1 MMTDETRNSE
11 AETAALESEGRARE
25 AGRPEDADLMARM
38 SRLEGDIAARDSEL
52 AVLKDALAGAVAK
65 YRTAVAASAAGVP
78 EELLRGETVEEIDSS
93 LEQARRIV
101 SKVREQL
108 ERDAAAKSVPT
119 GAPPRTPP
127 DMSALSPAEKIVH
140 ALTAER
146 R

>member
-1 MMTDETRNSE
+1 MMTDETRNHE
-11 AETAALESEGRARE
+11 AETAALDNGDRTGE

-38 SRLEGDIAARDSEL
+38 SQLESDIAARDSEL
-52 AVLKDALAGAVAK
+52 AVLKDALAGAVAR
-65 YRTAVAASAAGVP
+65 YRAAVAASAAGVP

-108 ERDAAAKSVPT
+108 ERDAAAKSVPA

-127 DMSALSPAEKIVH
+127 DMSALSPTEKIVH
-140 ALTAER
+140 ALTTER

>member
-1 MMTDETRNSE
+1 MTDETMTPE
-11 AETAALESEGRARE
+11 AETAALQSGDGAGE
-25 AGRPEDADLMARM
+25 AGRSEDTDLMARM
-38 SRLEGDIAARDSEL
+38 FQLESDIAARDSEL
-52 AVLKDALAGAVAK
+52 SVLKDALAGAVAR
-65 YRTAVAASAAGVP
+65 YRAAVAASAVGVP
-78 EELLRGETVEEIDSS
+78 EELLRGETVDEIDTS